1 MRINAGPGQRR
12 AAECGSMSGKPVAQ
26 AEVGAPDFFTEDTPI
41 AILVRQVLG
50 AIAQFDKATMV
61 AKLKA
66 ARDRKR
72 KVTGKVEGRKSY
84 IEREGGPDLIARVKA
99 LRDQRPRL
107 SLREIAGQLERDG
120 HVTARGTRYS
130 AAAVRSMLRSG

>member
-1 MRINAGPGQRR
+1 
-12 AAECGSMSGKPVAQ
+12 V
-26 AEVGAPDFFTEDTPI
+26 
-41 AILVRQVLG
+41 LVRQVLG

-72 KVTGKVEGRKSY
+72 KVTGKVEGRKSH
-84 IEREGGPDLIARVKA
+84 IEREGGPILIARVKA

-107 SLREIAGQLERDG
+107 SLRDIAAERLPRR
-120 HVTARGTRYS
+120 TAMPS
-130 AAAVRSMLRSG
+130 CDRSELGLLSDTLSTELQN